1 MVLDPSVM
9 EIAVIAVDDPKK
21 ALSTLKI
28 QRDNIDLI
36 ITDYYMPG
44 MNGLQLKKQITQ
56 EFGNLPV
63 LGNIFCSLQ
72 LKLNYDIYSFVIV
85 KDIFIRLFPLTLF
98 LI

>member
-21 ALSTLKI
+21 ALSTLKN

-56 EFGNLPV
+56 EFGNLSV
-63 LGNIFCSLQ
+63 LGNIFYSLQ
-72 LKLNYDIYSFVIV
+72 FKSNYVFCLLVIV
-85 KDIFIRLFPLTLF
+85 
-98 LI
+98 